1 MYYYVF
7 CYKNG
12 IFNVGYKFKLVIS
25 LLKLIRYEYYFLYF
39 GNIGYKCFFK
49 LVNII
54 RIFCYF
60 FEIF

>member
-25 LLKLIRYEYYFLYF
+25 LLKLIKYEYYFLYF
-39 GNIGYKCFFK
+39 GNIGYKCFF
-49 LVNII
+49 
-54 RIFCYF
+54 
-60 FEIF
+60 

>member
-12 IFNVGYKFKLVIS
+12 IFNVGYEFKLVIS

-39 GNIGYKCFFK
+39 GIVILDISVFF
-49 LVNII
+49 N
-54 RIFCYF
+54 
-60 FEIF
+60 